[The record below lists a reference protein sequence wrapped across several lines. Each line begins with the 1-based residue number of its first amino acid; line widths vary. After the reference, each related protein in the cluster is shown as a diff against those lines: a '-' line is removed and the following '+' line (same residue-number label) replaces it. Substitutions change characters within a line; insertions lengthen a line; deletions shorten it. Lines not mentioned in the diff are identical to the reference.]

1 MPHLLE
7 MEMKMEYAYTC
18 QICDGEND
26 ERHTRFRNDY
36 VICGFCSET
45 FHDDEIPTKVWE
57 NQMKWI
63 DYKPD

>member
-1 MPHLLE
+1 MD
-7 MEMKMEYAYTC
+7 YTYTC
-18 QICDGEND
+18 QICDSEND

-45 FHDDEIPTKVWE
+45 FHDDELPAKVWE

-63 DYKPD
+63 DKKPE